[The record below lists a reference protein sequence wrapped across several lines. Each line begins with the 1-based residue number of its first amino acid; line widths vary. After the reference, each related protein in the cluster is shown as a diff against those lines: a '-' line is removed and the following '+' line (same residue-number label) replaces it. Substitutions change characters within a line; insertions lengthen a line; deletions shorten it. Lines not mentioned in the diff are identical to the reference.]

1 MMAKQ
6 THNPAELRH
15 GAVHGAVYRRALSA
29 LAAALLAGCATGPE
43 YAAPRFDMP
52 AAYRQAAGPQKN
64 GIGAQSAVS
73 LDQWWTQFHDP
84 LLTQVIE
91 RVRAQNLDIKIAL
104 ARVEQARAIAQVAQ
118 ANLLPKGDLSLQAAA
133 QRQSLQSPIGE
144 IAHNFPGY
152 QRNTTLYDSGV
163 GASWELDLSG
173 GLKGARQSALA
184 DAQATEADRLAV
196 QVMMEA
202 DAADAYFRIRG
213 AQMRIELARQQIKT
227 DADLL
232 EVVDQRRNEGMATR
246 QEQAEA
252 QARLAQLR
260 AAVPPLQHELD
271 VQLNRLDVLMGAM
284 PGTYADTI
292 APNTELPVGPLILP
306 EPAGT
311 LKPHDLLLRRP
322 DVIAAERRLAASHAH
337 VDVAMAQYY
346 PQVSLSA
353 LLGFEGLDTAG
364 LNRSTF
370 QPGILAGL
378 RWRLFDFGRVDAEV
392 AQAKGANAEALIR
405 YRAAMLKATEEVE
418 NALSTLNQLALQ
430 RKELK
435 AEVEADIRAR
445 QAAEDA
451 YKGGVTGM
459 MELLEQDRQLL
470 ASRDQL
476 AVAEADSARAA
487 VATFRALG
495 GGW

>member
-1 MMAKQ
+1 MTRQ
-6 THNPAELRH
+6 TPNPAGTRRGSGH
-15 GAVHGAVYRRALSA
+15 GWALSA
-29 LAAALLAGCATGPE
+29 LAAALLAGCATNPE
-43 YAAPRFDMP
+43 YVAPRFDMP
-52 AAYRQAAGPQKN
+52 AAYQQAVAPQK
-64 GIGAQSAVS
+64 AELAAPPAAS
-73 LDQWWTQFHDP
+73 LDQWWMQFHDP

-91 RVRAQNLDIKIAL
+91 RVQAQNLDLKIAL

-118 ANLLPKGDLSLQAAA
+118 ANLLPKGDLSLQAVG

-173 GLKGARQSALA
+173 ALKGARQSALA
-184 DAQATEADRLAV
+184 DAQAVEADRLAV

-213 AQMRIELARQQIKT
+213 AQMRIALARQQINT

-232 EVVDQRRNEGMATR
+232 EVVNQRRNEGIATR

-260 AAVPPLQHELD
+260 ATVPPLQHELD
-271 VQLNRLDVLMGAM
+271 VQLNRLDVLMGATS
-284 PGTYADTI
+284 GTYAGNMAADAQAGG
-292 APNTELPVGPLILP
+292 APLTLALPVPG
-306 EPAGT
+306 GS

-337 VDVAMAQYY
+337 VGVAMAQYY

-353 LLGFEGLDTAG
+353 LLGFEGLDTAAM
-364 LNRSTF
+364 NRATF
-370 QPGILAGL
+370 QPAILAGL

-418 NALSTLNQLALQ
+418 DSLSALNQLALQ
-430 RKELK
+430 RRELT
-435 AEVEADIRAR
+435 AEVEADMRAR

-470 ASRDQL
+470 TSRDQL
-476 AVAEADSARAA
+476 AVAEADSACAA